1 MKYLKNSLNY
11 IFIFLFSLTVLIFI
25 TTINEYDAIWNYG
38 FSYAFSKGQIPFKE
52 FNSITP
58 GLYSF
63 LTSLGLLISKNNIIF
78 LIEHSILIT
87 IAFHFLYKLYED
99 KAWLFLFFM
108 CFYYF
113 YAFTPT
119 YNFLLL
125 FFLIIV
131 IYLERIKAN
140 DYLIGLF
147 LGLLILTKHT
157 VGIFL
162 IIPSLIFYFN
172 NKKKI
177 FKRTIGILIPCS
189 IFSIYLL
196 LNNALLEFFNLCF
209 FGLLDFGKNNGDYKI
224 FYLVGTSILLI
235 LNLLYIR
242 KNKDDILGY
251 YILFFSLIM
260 PPIFSYYHF
269 SYYLVAF
276 SLLLINKINI
286 NKKLIKDFS
295 IITSLMFFLIYNREL
310 SPNYKFLKL
319 NNFNFYY
326 ISAHKEHKI
335 VDSNN
340 LYKKYKKQG
349 NVKILS
355 SLNPIITAINND
367 ETDYFLV
374 FLNGNFGYNGIEEMN
389 KKIKKFK
396 KTYFIIDV
404 NEYETTKKY
413 GGQYAIEIV
422 DYIIKNSKLIEKNKE
437 FKVFL
442 YGGSKNYE

>member
-1 MKYLKNSLNY
+1 
-11 IFIFLFSLTVLIFI
+11 
-25 TTINEYDAIWNYG
+25 
-38 FSYAFSKGQIPFKE
+38 
-52 FNSITP
+52 
-58 GLYSF
+58 
-63 LTSLGLLISKNNIIF
+63 
-78 LIEHSILIT
+78 
-87 IAFHFLYKLYED
+87 
-99 KAWLFLFFM
+99 
-108 CFYYF
+108 
-113 YAFTPT
+113 
-119 YNFLLL
+119 
-125 FFLIIV
+125 
-131 IYLERIKAN
+131 
-140 DYLIGLF
+140 
-147 LGLLILTKHT
+147 
-157 VGIFL
+157 
-162 IIPSLIFYFN
+162 
-172 NKKKI
+172 
-177 FKRTIGILIPCS
+177 
-189 IFSIYLL
+189 
-196 LNNALLEFFNLCF
+196 
-209 FGLLDFGKNNGDYKI
+209 
-224 FYLVGTSILLI
+224 
-235 LNLLYIR
+235 
-242 KNKDDILGY
+242 
-251 YILFFSLIM
+251 
-260 PPIFSYYHF
+260 
-269 SYYLVAF
+269 
-276 SLLLINKINI
+276 
-286 NKKLIKDFS
+286 
-295 IITSLMFFLIYNREL
+295 MFFLIYNREL